1 MSLEYCY
8 PLKEGEILHEEHD
21 EWPLFDVTIH
31 GSDTERVKL
40 AKRLVC
46 SVKHMPLRLRI
57 HYEKD
62 AVKSIEKGVG
72 KDPTLECQ
80 GKILAE
86 GLVSAEELTQIF
98 ERLLEQNNE

>member
-8 PLKEGEILHEEHD
+8 PLKEGEMLHAEHK

-31 GSDTERVKL
+31 GSDTERLKL

-46 SVKHMPLRLRI
+46 SVKHLPLRLKI

-62 AVKSIEKGVG
+62 ARKSIEKGVA
-72 KDPTLECQ
+72 KDPTLEWQ

-98 ERLLEQNNE
+98 ERLIEDER

>member
-8 PLKEGEILHEEHD
+8 PLKEGEVLNEEHP

-31 GSDTERVKL
+31 GSDAERVKL

-46 SVKHMPLRLRI
+46 AVKHLPLRLKIR
-57 HYEKD
+57 YEKD
-62 AVKSIEKGVG
+62 AMKSIEKGIA
-72 KDPTLECQ
+72 KDPTLEWQ
-80 GKILAE
+80 GKFLAQ

-98 ERLLEQNNE
+98 EKLLEK